1 MHRVPPLN
9 EEQDKPILPRRATG
23 IFLGVWMAL
32 MLTLAF
38 VVVPA
43 AFSTCIPA
51 QPEPTA
57 SP

>member
-1 MHRVPPLN
+1 MN

-23 IFLGVWMAL
+23 IFLGAWMAL

-51 QPEPTA
+51 EPAPTA

>member
-1 MHRVPPLN
+1 MN

-23 IFLGVWMAL
+23 MFLGAWMAL
-32 MLTLAF
+32 MLVLAF

-43 AFSTCIPA
+43 AFATCIPPE
-51 QPEPTA
+51 QPAPSE

>member
-1 MHRVPPLN
+1 LS

-23 IFLGVWMAL
+23 IFLGLWMAL

-43 AFSTCIPA
+43 AFATCAPSE
-51 QPEPTA
+51 PEPTA